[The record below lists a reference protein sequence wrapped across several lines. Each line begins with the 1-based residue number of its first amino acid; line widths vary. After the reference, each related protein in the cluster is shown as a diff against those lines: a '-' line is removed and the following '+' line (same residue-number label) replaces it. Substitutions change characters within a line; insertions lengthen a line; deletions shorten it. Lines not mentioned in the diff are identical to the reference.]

1 MNLSAK
7 QRSALFPKAFLKS
20 SFAIALPIALQ
31 NFLTST
37 VNMIDVMMIG
47 HLGDVDIAAVGCAN
61 QIYFLLTL
69 ILFGVSSGASVFIA
83 QFWGKGDQ
91 SGVHRTMGVMYV
103 LALIIS
109 VLFTV
114 GALFFPGLLI
124 SIYSDD
130 PLVLTAGAP
139 YLRIVG
145 SSYIVT
151 ALSLTLSNACRSTGN
166 VKLPTFTS
174 ILSMITNM
182 VLNLILIF
190 GYLGFPAMGLKGAA
204 IATAIAR
211 YTEFIVLAAVVY
223 KRRMPAA
230 ATVRQLFSRLN
241 SAFLRPYF
249 KTTLPVLLN
258 ETLWSLGVSLYTVA
272 YGMLGTGA
280 LAAAQICGTVFQ
292 LFMVLIRG
300 YSNAS
305 AIMIGQTI
313 GAGDDETA
321 LRDGNRFLVLNGLLG
336 AAMCALLYLF
346 RPVIMNFF
354 TVTPE
359 TRVLAMEMLALQA
372 FILIPKAINM
382 VVIVGLCRSG
392 GDTLFACILD
402 TITVWC
408 VAVPLAFLGVF
419 LGFPLWGVYLCV
431 ASEEV
436 AKAIVGIPRIL
447 SKKWLHN
454 VVENI
459 A

>member
-1 MNLSAK
+1 MTVTKN
-7 QRSALFPKAFLKS
+7 RPALFPKAFMKA

-31 NFLTST
+31 SFLTSA
-37 VNMIDVMMIG
+37 VNMIDVVMLG

-69 ILFGVSSGASVFIA
+69 ILFGVSSGASVFMA
-83 QFWGKGDQ
+83 QFWGKGDK
-91 SGVHRTMGVMYV
+91 SGVHRTMGIMYL
-103 LALIIS
+103 LALGIS
-109 VLFTV
+109 VLFTA
-114 GALFFPGLLI
+114 GTLFFPELLI

-130 PLVLTAGAP
+130 PLVIKAGVP

-174 ILSMITNM
+174 ILSMVTNM
-182 VLNLILIF
+182 LLNLILIF

-211 YTEFIVLAAVVY
+211 YAEFIVLAAVVY
-223 KRRMPAA
+223 KKRMPAA
-230 ATVRQLFSRLN
+230 ATIKQLFSRLDG
-241 SAFLRPYF
+241 AFLRPYF

-258 ETLWSLGVSLYTVA
+258 EALWSLGVSLYTVA
-272 YGMLGTGA
+272 YGKLGTGA

-313 GAGDDETA
+313 GSGDEEGA
-321 LRDGNRFLVLNGLLG
+321 LRDGNRFLVLHGLLG
-336 AAMCALLYLF
+336 AATCALLYLC
-346 RPVIMNFF
+346 RPVIVTFF

-359 TRVLAMEMLALQA
+359 TRQLVMEMMALQA
-372 FILIPKAINM
+372 VILIPKSINM

-402 TITVWC
+402 TVTVWA
-408 VAVPLAFLGVF
+408 VAVPLAFLGVY

-431 ASEEV
+431 GSEEIS
-436 AKAIVGIPRIL
+436 KAIVGIPRIL

-459 A
+459 G

>member
-1 MNLSAK
+1 MTAISK
-7 QRSALFPKAFLKS
+7 RQALFPKAFMKS
-20 SFAIALPIALQ
+20 SFAIAMPIALQ
-31 NFLTST
+31 SFLTST
-37 VNMIDVMMIG
+37 VNMIDVVMLG

-69 ILFGVSSGASVFIA
+69 ILFGVSSGASVFMA
-83 QFWGKGDQ
+83 QFWGKGDK
-91 SGVHRTMGVMYV
+91 SGVHRTMGIMYI
-103 LALIIS
+103 LALVIS
-109 VLFTV
+109 VVFTV

-130 PLVLTAGAP
+130 PAVIVSGTP

-145 SSYIVT
+145 SSYLVT
-151 ALSLTLSNACRSTGN
+151 ALTLTLSNACRSTGN

-174 ILSMITNM
+174 ILSMATNT

-211 YTEFIVLAAVVY
+211 YVEFIVLTTVVY
-223 KRRMPAA
+223 KKRMPAA
-230 ATVRQLFSRLN
+230 ATIKQLIARLDG
-241 SAFLRPYF
+241 AFLRPYF
-249 KTTLPVLLN
+249 KTTMPVLLN
-258 ETLWSLGVSLYTVA
+258 EALWSLGVSLYTVA

-300 YSNAS
+300 YANAS

-313 GAGDDETA
+313 GSDDEEGA
-321 LRDGNRFLVLNGLLG
+321 LKDGNRFLLLNGLLG
-336 AAMCALLYLF
+336 AAMCALLYTA
-346 RPVIMNFF
+346 RPLIMTFF

-359 TRVLAMEMLALQA
+359 TKELAMDMLALQA

-402 TITVWC
+402 TVTVWC
-408 VAVPLAFLGVF
+408 VAVPLAFLGVHW
-419 LGFPLWGVYLCV
+419 GFPLWGVYLCV
-431 ASEEV
+431 GSEEL
-436 AKAIVGIPRIL
+436 AKALVGIPRIL

-454 VVENI
+454 VVKDI
-459 A
+459 G